1 MKKTSK
7 KAKVLT
13 TNLGERSLNK
23 QHNNRTMVIPKLALE
38 NLGYDITKDK
48 MSANVIIVQEAN
60 GEQYIKVIPK
70 KKGAKKW

>member
-48 MSANVIIVQEAN
+48 MTADVIIVQEAN
-60 GEQYIKVIPK
+60 GEQYLKIIPK

>member
-48 MSANVIIVQEAN
+48 MSADVIIVQEAN

>member
-23 QHNNRTMVIPKLALE
+23 QHNNRTLVIPKLALE
-38 NLGYDITKDK
+38 NLGYDISEDK
-48 MSANVIIVQEAN
+48 MSANVLIVQEAN
-60 GEQYIKVIPK
+60 GEKYIKVIPK
-70 KKGAKKW
+70 KKGAKND

>member
-23 QHNNRTMVIPKLALE
+23 QHNNRTLVIPKIALE
-38 NLGYDITKDK
+38 NLGYDITEDK
-48 MSANVIIVQEAN
+48 MSANVLIVQEAI
-60 GEQYIKVIPK
+60 GEKYIKVIPK
-70 KKGAKKW
+70 KKGAKND

>member
-48 MSANVIIVQEAN
+48 MSANVVIVQEAN
-60 GEQYIKVIPK
+60 GEQYIKIIPK

>member
-60 GEQYIKVIPK
+60 GEQYLKIIPK

>member
-38 NLGYDITKDK
+38 NLGYDITTDK
-48 MSANVIIVQEAN
+48 MFADVIIVQEAN
-60 GEQYIKVIPK
+60 GEQYLKIIPK

>member
-60 GEQYIKVIPK
+60 GEQYIKIIPK

>member
-23 QHNNRTMVIPKLALE
+23 PHNNRTMVIPKLALE
-38 NLGYDITKDK
+38 NLGYDITEDK
-48 MSANVIIVQEAN
+48 MSANVLIVQETN
-60 GEQYIKVIPK
+60 GEKYIKVIPK
-70 KKGAKKW
+70 KKGARN

>member
-48 MSANVIIVQEAN
+48 MSADVIIVQEAN
-60 GEQYIKVIPK
+60 GEQYIKIIPK

>member
-70 KKGAKKW
+70 KKGARN

>member
-48 MSANVIIVQEAN
+48 MSADVIIVQEAN
-60 GEQYIKVIPK
+60 GEQYLKIIPK

>member
-48 MSANVIIVQEAN
+48 MTANVIIVQEAN
-60 GEQYIKVIPK
+60 GEQYLKIIPK

>member
-60 GEQYIKVIPK
+60 GEQYSKIIPK

>member
-48 MSANVIIVQEAN
+48 MSADVIIVQEAN
-60 GEQYIKVIPK
+60 GEQYLKIIPK
-70 KKGAKKW
+70 KKGVKKW

>member
-23 QHNNRTMVIPKLALE
+23 QHNNRTLVIPKLALE
-38 NLGYDITKDK
+38 NLGYDITEDK
-48 MSANVIIVQEAN
+48 MSANVLIVQEAN
-60 GEQYIKVIPK
+60 GEKYIKVIPK
-70 KKGAKKW
+70 KKGVRN

>member
-7 KAKVLT
+7 KVKVLT

-70 KKGAKKW
+70 KKGARN

>member
-60 GEQYIKVIPK
+60 GTSYIKVIPK
-70 KKGAKKW
+70 KKGARN

>member
-23 QHNNRTMVIPKLALE
+23 QHNNRTIVIPKLALE
-38 NLGYDITKDK
+38 NLGYDITEDK
-48 MSANVIIVQEAN
+48 MSANVLIVQEPN
-60 GEQYIKVIPK
+60 GEKYIKVIPK
-70 KKGAKKW
+70 KKGAKND

>member
-60 GEQYIKVIPK
+60 GTSYIKIIPK

>member
-1 MKKTSK
+1 
-7 KAKVLT
+7 
-13 TNLGERSLNK
+13 
-23 QHNNRTMVIPKLALE
+23 MVIPKLALE

-60 GEQYIKVIPK
+60 GEQYIKIIPK

>member
-23 QHNNRTMVIPKLALE
+23 QHNNRTLVIPKLALE
-38 NLGYDITKDK
+38 NLGYDITEDK
-48 MSANVIIVQEAN
+48 MSANVLIVQEAN
-60 GEQYIKVIPK
+60 GEKYIKVIPI
-70 KKGAKKW
+70 KKGAKIE